1 MLKSLSVNNYLLID
15 SIDLNFGSG
24 FSVITGETGAGK
36 SIMLG
41 ALSLLLGKRADTD
54 VLTNKS
60 KKCIVEAS
68 FSLDRE
74 TYLPIFE
81 QNDADFELTTVLRR
95 EILPEGKS
103 RAFVND
109 SPVNLTILKNIGE
122 KLIDIHTQH
131 ENLALGMMSFRTQ
144 IIDIAA
150 GTVSDAVDYAKLF
163 SNFQAAEN
171 QVRDLKKKLT
181 EAQKETDF
189 YRFQAEQIAAA
200 SIGDENELEELEEQS
215 SLLENAVEIKESLLN
230 ALNIATESEFSAEE
244 RLKSIRSV
252 ISKIS
257 GKYKQGVQIAER
269 LDSIIIELKDIYSQ
283 LENDADKAETNPR
296 LLESINNRIDLI
308 NKLLQKHQVRN
319 IKDLKE
325 KYNSYVSFISNC
337 DNLEQEI
344 KDKQNEVVVL
354 EKQVIKTASELSLKR
369 QKSFAGAESEID
381 AMLKDL
387 GIAHAVFKINNEK
400 NTIPGPQG
408 FDNISF
414 LFSANKSVSPQP
426 IEKVASGGEF
436 SRLMLALKSLVAG
449 AAAVPTIIFD
459 EIDTG
464 VSGEIASKMGKIMS
478 RLSANFQVISI
489 THLPQ
494 VAATGERHYKVF
506 KYTDDKRSYT
516 KIKQLDDEE
525 RVNEIASMIS
535 GEKLSIQAIEN
546 ARILL
551 QN

>member
-15 SIDLNFGSG
+15 SINLDFESG

-54 VLTNKS
+54 VLTDKS
-60 KKCIVEAS
+60 KKCVVEAS
-68 FSLDRE
+68 FSIDRE
-74 TYLPIFE
+74 TYLPLFE
-81 QNDADFELTTVLRR
+81 QNDADFEIITVLRR

-109 SPVNLTILKNIGE
+109 SPVNLTVLKNIGE

-144 IIDIAA
+144 IVDIAA
-150 GTVSDAVDYAKLF
+150 GTVSDATAYTKLF
-163 SNFQAAEN
+163 SNFQNSEN
-171 QVRDLKKKLT
+171 QVRDLKKKLA

-296 LLESINNRIDLI
+296 LLESINDRIDLI
-308 NKLLQKHQVRN
+308 NKLLQKHQVSN
-319 IKDLKE
+319 IKELKE

-337 DNLEQEI
+337 DDLEQEI
-344 KDKQNEVVVL
+344 KDKQNEVIVL
-354 EKQVIKTASELSLKR
+354 EKQVIKTATELSEKR
-369 QKSFAGAESEID
+369 RKSFAGAESEID

-387 GIAHAVFKINNEK
+387 GIAHAVFKINNDK
-400 NTIPGPQG
+400 SSIPGPQG

-449 AAAVPTIIFD
+449 AAAIPTIIFD

-494 VAATGERHYKVF
+494 VAATGQKHYKVY

-516 KIKQLDDEE
+516 KIKQLDAEE

>member
-15 SIDLNFGSG
+15 SINLDFGSG

-54 VLTNKS
+54 VLTDKS
-60 KKCIVEAS
+60 KKCVVEAT
-68 FSLDRE
+68 FNLDQQ
-74 TYLPIFE
+74 TFMPLFE
-81 QNDADFELTTVLRR
+81 QNDADFETSTVLRR

-109 SPVNLTILKNIGE
+109 SPVNLTVLKNIGE

-150 GTVSDAVDYAKLF
+150 GTVLDAVEYAKIYN
-163 SNFQAAEN
+163 NFQLAEN
-171 QVRDLKKKLT
+171 QVRELKKKLA

-244 RLKSIRSV
+244 RLKSIKSV

-296 LLESINNRIDLI
+296 LLESINDRIDLI
-308 NKLLQKHQVRN
+308 NKLLQKHQVSN
-319 IKDLKE
+319 IRELKE

-344 KDKQNEVVVL
+344 KDKQTEVIEL
-354 EKQVIKTASELSLKR
+354 EKQVVKSATELNLRR

-400 NTIPGPQG
+400 SSTPGPQG

-449 AAAVPTIIFD
+449 AAAIPTIIFD

-464 VSGEIASKMGKIMS
+464 VSGEIASKMGRIMS

-494 VAATGERHYKVF
+494 VAATGQKHYKVY

-516 KIKQLDDEE
+516 KIKQLDSEE
-525 RVNEIASMIS
+525 RINEIASMIS

-551 QN
+551 EN

>member
-15 SIDLNFGSG
+15 SINLDFESG

-54 VLTNKS
+54 VLTDKS
-60 KKCIVEAS
+60 KKCVVEAS
-68 FSLDRE
+68 FSIDRE
-74 TYLPIFE
+74 TYLPLFE
-81 QNDADFELTTVLRR
+81 QNDADFEITTVLRR

-109 SPVNLTILKNIGE
+109 SPVNLTVLKNIGE

-144 IIDIAA
+144 IVDIAA
-150 GTVSDAVDYAKLF
+150 GTVTDAADYTKLF
-163 SNFQAAEN
+163 SNFQSVEN
-171 QVRDLKKKLT
+171 QVRELKKKLA

-269 LDSIIIELKDIYSQ
+269 LDSIIIELKDIYNQ

-296 LLESINNRIDLI
+296 LLESINDRIDLI
-308 NKLLQKHQVRN
+308 NKLLQKHQVSN
-319 IKDLKE
+319 IKELKE

-337 DNLEQEI
+337 DDLEQEI
-344 KDKQNEVVVL
+344 KDKQNDVIVL
-354 EKQVIKTASELSLKR
+354 EKQVIKTATELSEKR

-387 GIAHAVFKINNEK
+387 GIAHAVFKINNDK
-400 NTIPGPQG
+400 SSIPGPQG

-449 AAAVPTIIFD
+449 AAAIPTIIFD

-494 VAATGERHYKVF
+494 VAATGQKHYKVY

-516 KIKQLDDEE
+516 KIKQLDSEE

-551 QN
+551 KN

>member
-1 MLKSLSVNNYLLID
+1 
-15 SIDLNFGSG
+15 
-24 FSVITGETGAGK
+24 
-36 SIMLG
+36 
-41 ALSLLLGKRADTD
+41 
-54 VLTNKS
+54 
-60 KKCIVEAS
+60 
-68 FSLDRE
+68 
-74 TYLPIFE
+74 
-81 QNDADFELTTVLRR
+81 
-95 EILPEGKS
+95 
-103 RAFVND
+103 
-109 SPVNLTILKNIGE
+109 
-122 KLIDIHTQH
+122 
-131 ENLALGMMSFRTQ
+131 LA
-144 IIDIAA
+144 
-150 GTVSDAVDYAKLF
+150 
-163 SNFQAAEN
+163 
-171 QVRDLKKKLT
+171 
-181 EAQKETDF
+181 EAQKETVF

-269 LDSIIIELKDIYSQ
+269 LDSIIIELKDIYNQ

-296 LLESINNRIDLI
+296 LLESINDRIDLI
-308 NKLLQKHQVRN
+308 NKLLQKHQVSN
-319 IKDLKE
+319 IKELKE
-325 KYNSYVSFISNC
+325 IYNSYVSFISNC
-337 DNLEQEI
+337 DDLEQEI
-344 KDKQNEVVVL
+344 KDKQNEVIVL
-354 EKQVIKTASELSLKR
+354 EKQVIKTATELSEKR
-369 QKSFAGAESEID
+369 RKSFAGAESEID

-387 GIAHAVFKINNEK
+387 GIAHAVFKIDNDK
-400 NTIPGPQG
+400 SSIPGPQA

-449 AAAVPTIIFD
+449 AAAIPTIIFD

-494 VAATGERHYKVF
+494 VAATGQKHYKVY

-516 KIKQLDDEE
+516 KIKQLDAEE

>member
-150 GTVSDAVDYAKLF
+150 GTVFDAVEYAKIYN
-163 SNFQAAEN
+163 NFQIAEN
-171 QVRDLKKKLT
+171 QVRELKKKLA

>member
-15 SIDLNFGSG
+15 SINLDFGSG

-54 VLTNKS
+54 VLTDKS
-60 KKCIVEAS
+60 KKCVVEAT
-68 FSLDRE
+68 FNLDQQ
-74 TYLPIFE
+74 TFMPLFE
-81 QNDADFELTTVLRR
+81 QNDADFETSTVLRR

-109 SPVNLTILKNIGE
+109 SPVNLTVLKNIGE

-150 GTVSDAVDYAKLF
+150 GTVLDAVEYAKIYN
-163 SNFQAAEN
+163 NFQLAEN
-171 QVRDLKKKLT
+171 QVRELKKKLA

-244 RLKSIRSV
+244 RLKSIKSV

-269 LDSIIIELKDIYSQ
+269 LDSIIIELKYIYSQ

-296 LLESINNRIDLI
+296 LLESINDRIDLI
-308 NKLLQKHQVRN
+308 NKLLQKHQVSN
-319 IKDLKE
+319 IRELKE

-344 KDKQNEVVVL
+344 KDKQTEVVEL
-354 EKQVIKTASELSLKR
+354 EKQVVKSATELSLRR

-400 NTIPGPQG
+400 SSTPGPQG

-449 AAAVPTIIFD
+449 AAAIPTIIFD

-494 VAATGERHYKVF
+494 VAATGQKHYKVY

-516 KIKQLDDEE
+516 KIKQLDSEE

-551 QN
+551 EN

>member
-400 NTIPGPQG
+400 TLFPGHKDSTI
-408 FDNISF
+408 
-414 LFSANKSVSPQP
+414 SASYFQP
-426 IEKVASGGEF
+426 TN
-436 SRLMLALKSLVAG
+436 R
-449 AAAVPTIIFD
+449 
-459 EIDTG
+459 
-464 VSGEIASKMGKIMS
+464 
-478 RLSANFQVISI
+478 
-489 THLPQ
+489 
-494 VAATGERHYKVF
+494 
-506 KYTDDKRSYT
+506 
-516 KIKQLDDEE
+516 
-525 RVNEIASMIS
+525 
-535 GEKLSIQAIEN
+535 
-546 ARILL
+546 
-551 QN
+551 